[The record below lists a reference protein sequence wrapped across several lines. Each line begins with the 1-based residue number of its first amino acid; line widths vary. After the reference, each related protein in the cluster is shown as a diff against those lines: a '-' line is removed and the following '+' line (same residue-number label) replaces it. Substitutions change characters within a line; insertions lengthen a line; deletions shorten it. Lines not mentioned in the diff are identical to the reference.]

1 VTALASSPRSDL
13 AQWARWAIPRWSVPA
28 AMRAIR
34 AVVVVC
40 GLFAL
45 AHNVIGNAQIATF
58 CAFGGFATL
67 VLASFAG
74 TWREKLLA
82 HLALALTGS
91 VLITIAT
98 IVSSSTVVAAI
109 VTVPVTFA
117 VFFAGIT
124 GPNAA
129 SGATGAL
136 LAYVLPAASAG
147 TVGMI
152 PDRLL
157 GWWMASIAGT
167 AAVLLFSPRPTGA
180 NQLRAAA
187 SKLAVTLAD
196 ELDGVLR
203 GDAPDD
209 YLAAA
214 LEAKRDVLANF
225 TATPFRPTGLAVTD
239 QALANCIELLEWC
252 TALIADAV
260 SERHDLAHAAK
271 CDLEL
276 IASSSSVLRDT
287 ATLLAGGDAHPDV
300 DGLERRQEAVV
311 ARIEDM
317 ASRPPTP
324 EPPSRQPT
332 LPTPTPASTDPEHFR
347 QAAQIAFH
355 AHGIAVAVLAAT
367 YETLISCGLANP
379 DWVEARRRRWYP
391 GSAAAARTVRR
402 VSSVASTAY
411 AHASVRSVWFVNSIR
426 GAVAIA
432 VAVTIAD
439 ITTVQHGFW
448 VVLGTLSVL
457 RTNAAATGATALRAL
472 AGTALGFVIGG
483 ALVLAIGSDQT
494 ALWIAFPMAVL
505 VAAYSPG
512 TTPFAIGQAAFTVM
526 IAVLFNLIV
535 PVGWKIG
542 EVRIEDVALG
552 CAVSVVIGTLFWP
565 RGVAAVVGDDLADA
579 FRTGASY
586 LTQAM
591 QWATG
596 ARADQPENA
605 AAAGNAGL
613 RLDEGLRGFLAEQG
627 TKHISKPDLWRLVG
641 GSLRLRLTAHAVAEM
656 PGDATGVD
664 EARAVL
670 QRRTA
675 TLTSWYEQLAE
686 QVGKPNDRAVAE
698 LEPPSLA
705 AAGIVNSSTG
715 SYYGVWL
722 CEHLDHLSD
731 HLGEL
736 VRPAAEVAKIRS
748 RPWWR

>member
-1 VTALASSPRSDL
+1 MTALASSTRADL
-13 AQWARWAIPRWSVPA
+13 AQWARWAVPRWSVPA

-45 AHNVIGNAQIATF
+45 AHSVIGNAQIATF

-67 VLASFAG
+67 VLSSFAG
-74 TWREKLLA
+74 TWRDKLLA

-91 VLITIAT
+91 VLLTIAT
-98 IVSSSTVVAAI
+98 IVSSSTVAAAI

-129 SGATGAL
+129 SGTTGAL
-136 LAYVLPAASAG
+136 LAYVLPAASPG

-157 GWWMASIAGT
+157 GWWMASVAGT
-167 AAVLLFSPRPTGA
+167 AAVLLFSPRQAGGS
-180 NQLRAAA
+180 QLRAAA
-187 SKLAVTLAD
+187 SKLAGTLAD

-214 LEAKRDVLANF
+214 MEAKRDLLASF
-225 TATPFRPTGLAVTD
+225 TATPFRPTGLAVAD
-239 QALANCIELLEWC
+239 QALANCIQLLEWC

-260 SERHDLAHAAK
+260 SERHELKHAAK

-276 IASSSSVLRDT
+276 IASSSAVLRDT
-287 ATLLAGGDAHPDV
+287 GTLLAGGDAHPDV
-300 DGLERRQEAVV
+300 DELERRQEAVV
-311 ARIEDM
+311 TRLVEADP
-317 ASRPPTP
+317 APTP
-324 EPPSRQPT
+324 GSAEPDR
-332 LPTPTPASTDPEHFR
+332 FR
-347 QAAQIAFH
+347 EAAQIAFH

-367 YETLISCGLANP
+367 YDTLIACGLADP
-379 DWVEARRRRWYP
+379 EWLEERRQRWYP
-391 GSAAAARTVRR
+391 GSAAAARTVKR
-402 VSSVASTAY
+402 VSSVATAAY

-426 GAVAIA
+426 GAVALA

-439 ITTVQHGFW
+439 VTTVQHGFW

-483 ALVLAIGSDQT
+483 ALVVAIGSDQT
-494 ALWIAFPMAVL
+494 ALWIAFPIAVL

-512 TTPFAIGQAAFTVM
+512 TTPFAVGQAAFTVM

-535 PVGWKIG
+535 PVGWKVG
-542 EVRIEDVALG
+542 VVRIEDVALG

-596 ARADQPENA
+596 ERAGGPENA

-613 RLDEGLRGFLAEQG
+613 RLDDALRGFLAEQG
-627 TKHISKPDLWRLVG
+627 TKHITKQDLWRLVG

-656 PGDATGVD
+656 PGDATGRD
-664 EARAVL
+664 AARAVL
-670 QRRTA
+670 ERRTA
-675 TLTSWYEQLAE
+675 TLASWYEQLAE
-686 QVGKPNDRAVAE
+686 QVGKPNHLAVRE
-698 LEPPSLA
+698 LEPPSLT
-705 AAGIVNSSTG
+705 AAGVVDSSIG

-731 HLGEL
+731 HAGEL
-736 VRPAAEVAKIRS
+736 VEPAAEVAKIRS